1 MYGFVRFSFLSH
13 SLFMHLYF
21 LLFSSWS
28 TWQASIE
35 ERGQRQNRTQSG
47 TVYTDTVPGTLYQ
60 IQGGKPVHNQALTLL
75 GHKDPAARIQL
86 KHNEVV
92 RLGIVLFI
100 YTFIEYVEDQIL
112 NFDSSKCI
120 PRRKRWGWR
129 MELGRGIS
137 KQ

>member
-1 MYGFVRFSFLSH
+1 M
-13 SLFMHLYF
+13 
-21 LLFSSWS
+21 
-28 TWQASIE
+28 
-35 ERGQRQNRTQSG
+35 
-47 TVYTDTVPGTLYQ
+47 YTDTVPGTLYQ

-100 YTFIEYVEDQIL
+100 YTFIRYVEDQIL

-129 MELGRGIS
+129 MELGRGIR

>member
-1 MYGFVRFSFLSH
+1 M
-13 SLFMHLYF
+13 SLLYLCIYF

-75 GHKDPAARIQL
+75 GYKDPAARIRL
-86 KHNEVV
+86 KHNEVD

-100 YTFIEYVEDQIL
+100 YTFMKYVEDQIL

-120 PRRKRWGWR
+120 PRRWGWR